1 MKAIIKNLRFLP
13 LLLLSANVFLISCS
27 KDEVEPDPNPDPISN
42 PDPDAPLTFDAVL
55 SRGGTFEAFPESRT
69 TDTLEVGE
77 SYNEEYTAEQNGNQV
92 TQRFLCSTSRV
103 SLMDG
108 NGKFPLF
115 NPNAEVIYPAN
126 LLQGKTLRNAT
137 PSLIPVKRAGGTIS
151 YNLNN
156 GNLNSSF
163 EVEEVTKSSIQ
174 NAMNNIIANSPDV
187 VPANFSLDISEVFSE
202 SQLAVEIGID
212 VDAFKTKVSADL
224 SFSTEKTYN
233 RFLVKLSQEYYTMSF
248 DLPTRKEDIFHESVS
263 PEDLSTYVQE
273 DNPATFISSVTYGR
287 IFYMLV
293 ESTSSRQEMSAKLD
307 ASYGAFRNKVEGS
320 VEVDAF
326 NSLDEVRIKVIAYG
340 GDAKGT
346 FQLTGETNINAIAN
360 QLAESTDI
368 RAGLPLSYVVRSV
381 ERPDIV
387 VGTSLAT
394 EYDAVKC
401 ELRGALPPLGYSKL
415 DGVFEDG
422 YGAATAVAGSNAI
435 LFNGAGT
442 EYIWFNGN
450 TGNISQVYSIKDA
463 GGPLGT
469 VRYDAIGAALL
480 YIPGEIWLYDENSL
494 EFVILKFNPSPYA
507 GNSNTIP
514 SSYIGE
520 QYFGP
525 FNVNQ
530 VHNSSLESGDTFP
543 FASEGFDAAAY
554 LGYEDS
560 TYQEQGFG
568 SVIVHKV
575 RTYEHIYIQKG
586 QNNYYAYEDYIVDRY
601 DEINI
606 FGDIV
611 DSGTIVTRTWTN
623 RRDLIPISN
632 STFPFDNVGAACKV
646 TLGNTTDAFKLLY
659 FNDAGNE
666 FFVRNGPLGEA
677 EGPYVLN

>member
-1 MKAIIKNLRFLP
+1 MKTISKCLNMMP
-13 LLLLSANVFLISCS
+13 LILLGAALTLGSCS
-27 KDEVEPDPNPDPISN
+27 KDDPDPDPDPISN
-42 PDPDAPLTFDAVL
+42 PTPDGPLTFASVL
-55 SRGGTFEAFPESRT
+55 ARGGDFESFPESRD

-77 SYNEEYTAEQNGNQV
+77 NYNEEYTVDQNGSQV
-92 TQRFLCSTSRV
+92 TQRFVCQTSKV
-103 SLMDG
+103 SVLDG

-115 NPNAEVIYPAN
+115 NANAEVIYPAS

-137 PSLIPVKRAGGTIS
+137 PSIIPVKRAGGTIS

-156 GNLNSSF
+156 GNLNSAF

-187 VPANFSLDISEVFSE
+187 VPANFNLDIEEVFSE
-202 SQLAVEIGID
+202 SQLAIEMGID
-212 VDAFKTKVSADL
+212 VQTFRAKASADL
-224 SFSTEKTYN
+224 SFSTDKSYN
-233 RFLVKLSQEYYTMSF
+233 RFLVKLTQEYYTMSF
-248 DLPTRKEDIFHESVS
+248 DLPTRKEDIFHESVT

-346 FQLTGETNINAIAN
+346 FELTGETNINAIAN
-360 QLAESTDI
+360 KLAESTDI
-368 RAGLPLSYVVRSV
+368 RTGLPLSYIVRSV

-387 VGTSLAT
+387 VGTKLAT

-401 ELRGALPPLGYSKL
+401 ELRGALPPLGYRNL
-415 DGVFEDG
+415 EGVFEDG

-450 TGNISQVYSIKDA
+450 TGNISPVYSIKDA
-463 GGPLGT
+463 NAPLG
-469 VRYDAIGAALL
+469 VIRYDAIGAALL

-494 EFVILKFNPSPYA
+494 EFVILKFNASPYA
-507 GNSNTIP
+507 GNNNTIP
-514 SSYIGE
+514 STFIGG
-520 QYFGP
+520 QYSGP

-530 VHNSSLESGDTFP
+530 VHNSNLLAGDSFP
-543 FASEGFDAAAY
+543 FASLGFDAAAY
-554 LGYEDS
+554 LGYEDRAY
-560 TYQEQGFG
+560 TENGFG
-568 SVIVHKV
+568 TVTVHNV
-575 RTYEHIYIQKG
+575 RTYKHIYIQKG
-586 QNNYYAYEDYIVDRY
+586 QNNYYAYENYVVDRY
-601 DEINI
+601 QTTNI
-606 FGDIV
+606 FGNVTDT
-611 DSGTIVTRTWTN
+611 GTIITRTWTN
-623 RRDLIPISN
+623 RADLLNVSN
-632 STFPFDNVGAACKV
+632 TTFPFDHVGAACKI
-646 TLGNTTDAFKLLY
+646 TLGNTTNAFKLLY
-659 FNDAGNE
+659 FNDAGDE
-666 FFVRNGPLGEA
+666 FFVRNGVLGSA
-677 EGPYVLN
+677 DGPYVLN